1 MEKVLKN
8 RFKQLISGKNHFI
21 PNLSKLFPQG
31 FTQLI
36 FYKKSI
42 NQIFMRV
49 INISTSSTSPKNNK

>member
-8 RFKQLISGKNHFI
+8 RFKQLISGKNQFI

-36 FYKKSI
+36 FYKKIYQS
-42 NQIFMRV
+42 
-49 INISTSSTSPKNNK
+49 NIYDGYQHFHKFNITKKQ